1 MRYLREHGVDVTTG
15 VMAHDAAR
23 LNDVFFVNVRQQRAY
38 VTMKVA
44 VSQDRGIA
52 LAPGVRTPLT
62 SREANR
68 HAQRYR
74 AEVDAI
80 AVGSETVLVDDPVLT
95 VREVYRHRPLA
106 RVIFDS
112 RLRTP
117 PAARIFNT
125 LDAGPVIVIAT
136 IASVEAQ
143 PERAR
148 ALENVGARVLTTADR
163 DIRAALATLFREA
176 GICSVLL
183 EGGAAIHAAAWNAGV
198 VDRVRMYV
206 TPDVL
211 GPTRVLWDM
220 PASFDTAF
228 LQAGSLHETRK
239 EVLGRDLLMEGYV
252 HRVD

>member
-1 MRYLREHGVDVTTG
+1 MQHE
-15 VMAHDAAR
+15 AAR

-38 VTMKVA
+38 VTMKIA
-44 VSQDRGIA
+44 VSHDRGIA

-80 AVGSETVLVDDPVLT
+80 AIGSETALVDDPVLT

-117 PAARIFNT
+117 PTARIFGT
-125 LDAGPVIVIAT
+125 LDAGPVLVIAT
-136 IASVEAQ
+136 TASVEAQ
-143 PERAR
+143 PERLR
-148 ALENVGARVLTTADR
+148 ALEDAGARVLATADR
-163 DIRAALATLFREA
+163 DLRAALATLYGEA

-211 GPTRVLWDM
+211 GPTRVPWTM
-220 PASFDTAF
+220 PASLDLT
-228 LQAGSLHETRK
+228 SLHDARK
-239 EVLGRDLLMEGYV
+239 EPLGRDLFLEGYV

>member
-1 MRYLREHGVDVTTG
+1 
-15 VMAHDAAR
+15 
-23 LNDVFFVNVRQQRAY
+23 
-38 VTMKVA
+38 
-44 VSQDRGIA
+44 
-52 LAPGVRTPLT
+52 LT

-95 VREVYRHRPLA
+95 VREVYRRRPLA
-106 RVIFDS
+106 RVLFDS

-117 PAARIFNT
+117 PAARIFRT

-136 IASVEAQ
+136 TASVEAQ
-143 PERAR
+143 PERVR
-148 ALENVGARVLTTADR
+148 ALEDVGARVLTTADR
-163 DIRAALATLFREA
+163 DISAALVTLYREA

-211 GPTRVLWDM
+211 GPTRVPWTM
-220 PASFDTAF
+220 PASFD
-228 LQAGSLHETRK
+228 LLSLCDARK
-239 EVLGRDLLMEGYV
+239 EVLGRDLMMEGYV